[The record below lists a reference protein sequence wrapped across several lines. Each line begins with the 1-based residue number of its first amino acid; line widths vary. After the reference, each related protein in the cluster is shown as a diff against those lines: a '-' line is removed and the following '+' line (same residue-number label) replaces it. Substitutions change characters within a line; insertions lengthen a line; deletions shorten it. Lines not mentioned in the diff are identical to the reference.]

1 MEPIFAFSYTRR
13 SESLSQEYFK
23 VYHPLALE
31 YMKLFNVAEENELPD
46 ILRAGAQDKGG
57 LQSKAAG
64 VVQKHMD
71 SAISSTVN
79 LPSEASVE
87 EVEKIY
93 FQAWEAGCKGIT
105 VYREGS
111 REGVLITDEEQER
124 RLAKPDAEA
133 PGAAE
138 MEAGTGCLPGRR

>member
-13 SESLSQEYFK
+13 SESLSKEYFK
-23 VYHPLALE
+23 VYHPLAME
-31 YMKLFNVAEENELPD
+31 YMKLFNIADENDLPD
-46 ILRAGAQDKGG
+46 FFVPAHKI
-57 LQSKAAG
+57 KADFRVKMQG
-64 VVQKHMD
+64 VVQKHID

-79 LPSEASVE
+79 LPREASVE

-111 REGVLITDEEQER
+111 REGVLITDSEQDKTKAPKVPLR
-124 RLAKPDAEA
+124 RN
-133 PGAAE
+133 GR
-138 MEAGTGCLPGRR
+138 GTGCSPDRR